1 LLDIEGERS
10 MAGDPNSGARSPAVQ
25 QALSVVDLGLQAATA
40 YKRPD
45 LVDRLRAT
53 RRRLADPAFHVFVV
67 GEFKQ
72 GKSSLVNALLNAPV
86 CPVDDDIATSVPT
99 AVGYAEQPRAA
110 VLMRPPD
117 SEDPD
122 ADDREPIREDIPVD
136 QVARYV
142 TEATTPPSEHRVASV
157 EVFLPRKLLADG
169 LVIVDTPGVGGL
181 GSAHSAATIGA
192 LPMADAVI
200 FVSDASQEFSAPEL
214 EFLRTARRM
223 CPNIIC
229 VLTKTDFYPA
239 WRKIRDLDAAHL
251 EEAGIKARLVTVSSA
266 LRIHALRNNDRGLNQ
281 ESGFP
286 ALVGYLQ
293 NDIAANAETLTIR
306 NAVGDIVSV
315 CGLIESQFRGERDA
329 LTDPARAKSLV
340 ENLTEIKERANRLR
354 SGVSKWQQTLN
365 DGIQDLQGDLDYELR
380 GRMRQITRQADES
393 VEATDPADAWDE
405 FQAWLYRRTAED
417 VVATYASLHAKSRE
431 LALRVNEHFGE
442 DGGSLAINLAVA
454 NPSQMLGSIGNSAEI
469 DPKNLGMGQQTMTAL
484 RSSYGGV
491 MMFGMLARTAGLA
504 MMNPATI
511 VLGLFMGR
519 SALRSEKERALAQRR
534 AQAKQAH
541 RKYTDEVSFIV
552 GKDARDTLRRVQRQ
566 LRDFFSARAEELH
579 RSTTEALNAAQ
590 KAVKS
595 DEATRQSRLK
605 DVEAELVRISRL
617 SKRALDLEA
626 AAAAAK
632 TGQKKPAQAQAG
644 RAPQRAGGGQASGR
658 APQAGG
664 APQGG
669 GGRA

>member
-1 LLDIEGERS
+1 

-25 QALSVVDLGLQAATA
+25 QALSVVELGLQAATA

-53 RRRLADPAFHVFVV
+53 RRRLVDPAFHVFVV

-72 GKSSLVNALLNAPV
+72 GKSSLVNALLNAPI

-99 AVGYAEQPRAA
+99 AVGYAEQPKAA
-110 VLMRPPD
+110 VVFRPPD
-117 SEDPD
+117 SEDPNAG
-122 ADDREPIREDIPVD
+122 ADEREPVRQDIPVD
-136 QVARYV
+136 QVAQYV
-142 TEATTPPSEHRVASV
+142 TEATKPANDQRVASV
-157 EVFLPRKLLADG
+157 EVSLPRKLLADG

-214 EFLRTARRM
+214 EFLKTARRI

-229 VLTKTDFYPA
+229 VLTKTDFYPS
-239 WRKIRDLDAAHL
+239 WRKIRDLDIGHL
-251 EEAGIKARLVTVSSA
+251 ERAGIKARVITVSSA
-266 LRIHALRNNDRGLNQ
+266 LRIHALRNNDRNLNQ

-293 NDIAANAETLTIR
+293 NDIAANAETLTLR
-306 NAVGDIVSV
+306 NATSDLVSV
-315 CGLIESQFRGERDA
+315 CGLIESQFRSERDA
-329 LTDPARAKSLV
+329 LTDPERARALV
-340 ENLTEIKERANRLR
+340 ENLTETKERANRLR

-365 DGIQDLQGDLDYELR
+365 DGIQDLQGDLEFELR
-380 GRMRQITRQADES
+380 GRLRQVTKQADES
-393 VEATDPADAWDE
+393 IESTDPADAWDE
-405 FQAWLYRRTAED
+405 FQAWLYRRVAED

-431 LALRVNEHFGE
+431 LAQRVNEHFGE
-442 DGGSLAINLAVA
+442 DGGEVAINLAIM
-454 NPSQMLGSIGNSAEI
+454 NPSQMLGSLGSAAEVDGN
-469 DPKNLGMGQQTMTAL
+469 NLGMGQQTMTAL

-519 SALRSEKERALAQRR
+519 SAMKSEKERALAQRR
-534 AQAKQAH
+534 GQAKQAH
-541 RKYTDEVSFIV
+541 RKYTDEVGFVV
-552 GKDARDTLRRVQRQ
+552 GKDSRDTLRRVQRQ
-566 LRDFFSARAEELH
+566 LRDFFSSRADELH

-595 DEATRQSRLK
+595 DEATRQRRLK
-605 DVEAELVRISRL
+605 DVEAELVRIGRL
-617 SKRALDLEA
+617 RKRAMDLD
-626 AAAAAK
+626 
-632 TGQKKPAQAQAG
+632 AQAQAAQPAQG
-644 RAPQRAGGGQASGR
+644 AQGQAAQG
-658 APQAGG
+658 QA
-664 APQGG
+664 AQRG

>member
-1 LLDIEGERS
+1 

-25 QALSVVDLGLQAATA
+25 QALSVVELGLQAATA
-40 YKRPD
+40 YKRLD

-72 GKSSLVNALLNAPV
+72 GKSSLVNALLNAPI

-99 AVGYAEQPRAA
+99 AVGYAEKPRAA
-110 VLMRPPD
+110 VVFRPPE
-117 SEDPD
+117 SENPD
-122 ADDREPIREDIPVD
+122 AGADEREPARQEIPVD
-136 QVARYV
+136 QVAQYV
-142 TEATTPPSEHRVASV
+142 TEATKPANDQRVASV
-157 EVFLPRKLLADG
+157 EVSLPRKLLADG

-214 EFLRTARRM
+214 EFLKTARRM

-229 VLTKTDFYPA
+229 VLTKTDFYPS
-239 WRKIRDLDAAHL
+239 WRKIRDLDIGHL
-251 EEAGIKARLVTVSSA
+251 EQAGIKARLITVSSA
-266 LRIHALRNNDRGLNQ
+266 LRIHALRNNDRNLNQ

-293 NDIAANAETLTIR
+293 NDIAAHAETLTLR
-306 NAVGDIVSV
+306 NAASDVVSV
-315 CGLIESQFRGERDA
+315 CGLIESQFRSERDA
-329 LTDPARAKSLV
+329 LTDPDRARALV
-340 ENLTEIKERANRLR
+340 ENLTEVKERANRLR

-365 DGIQDLQGDLDYELR
+365 DGIQDLQGDLEYELR
-380 GRMRQITRQADES
+380 GRMRQVTKQADES
-393 VEATDPADAWDE
+393 IETTDPADAWDE
-405 FQAWLYRRTAED
+405 FQAWLYRRVAED

-431 LALRVNEHFGE
+431 LALRVNDHFGE
-442 DGGSLAINLAVA
+442 DGGEVAINLAIM
-454 NPSQMLGSIGNSAEI
+454 NPSQMLGSLGGPA
-469 DPKNLGMGQQTMTAL
+469 DMDGKNVGMGQQTMTAL

-519 SALRSEKERALAQRR
+519 SAMKSEKERALAQRR
-534 AQAKQAH
+534 GQAKQAH
-541 RKYTDEVSFIV
+541 RKYTDEVSFVV
-552 GKDARDTLRRVQRQ
+552 GKDSRDTLRRVQRQ
-566 LRDFFSARAEELH
+566 LRDFFSSRADELH
-579 RSTTEALNAAQ
+579 RSTSEALNAAQ

-595 DEATRQSRLK
+595 DEATRHNRMK
-605 DVEAELVRISRL
+605 DVEAELVRIGRL
-617 SKRALDLEA
+617 KKRAAELDAKA
-626 AAAAAK
+626 AQA
-632 TGQKKPAQAQAG
+632 GQAPAAQAQ
-644 RAPQRAGGGQASGR
+644 QGQAPAR
-658 APQAGG
+658 
-664 APQGG
+664 G